1 MLIFFHSLIFIY
13 FLKRAIRDYNL
24 MILSFS
30 FVNKKEVQ
38 YGCRGHV
45 FLLILYFKFTLY
57 LSYIFIQKI
66 LFSYIILVKTGLTPW
81 YRSKSERTSC
91 DTSNN
96 VCRDLQNWPYCFY
109 RWRQTF
115 WRRADANF
123 QYQSQFLL
131 MQVTDSP
138 NVFVDQGQFS
148 DPDFI
153 NATHIRENVQFA
165 NKLIW

>member
-96 VCRDLQNWPYCFY
+96 ICRDLQNWPYCFY

-115 WRRADANF
+115 WRRADCK
-123 QYQSQFLL
+123 
-131 MQVTDSP
+131 
-138 NVFVDQGQFS
+138 FS
-148 DPDFI
+148 I
-153 NATHIRENVQFA
+153 SESVLAHASYGLT
-165 NKLIW
+165 